1 MVVEQIIINV
11 EKKNKY
17 MRGKI
22 MSLKFLFL
30 VVFAV
35 FFALPIAHA
44 SVSLG
49 STMTVSNITLA
60 PGGVKNIEVS
70 FFNDGEDDINL
81 QIEQVMPIY
90 SSSSGFDIYTY
101 VMQRDIM
108 GLATN
113 PYVSLPGGLTT
124 MTPVS
129 DPEKTWVVQGDGYV
143 PAKKVYFSIQ
153 VPNKN
158 TYARNVYYLLFRAM
172 TVQAGNSSEG
182 ALTPIGQIREF
193 PVTVYI
199 SGVSPNP
206 DNGGSGNDDT
216 DDATTDISFSDL
228 GNNFVNDELSSTD
241 DRNDNN
247 LDLNTDGLN
256 VLGVE
261 DGENTENDDA
271 LKDDGGN
278 LITGLATGNAISS
291 GAYNLFTIILV
302 LLGAF
307 VLYRIWKSN

>member
-1 MVVEQIIINV
+1 
-11 EKKNKY
+11 
-17 MRGKI
+17 
-22 MSLKFLFL
+22 MSIKFLFL

-60 PGGVKNIEVS
+60 PGENKNIEVS
-70 FFNDGEDDINL
+70 FFNTGDDDINL

-90 SSSSGFDIYTY
+90 SSSSGDDLYTY
-101 VMQRDIM
+101 VMQRDIV

-113 PYVSLPGGLTT
+113 PSVFLPGGLETK
-124 MTPVS
+124 TPVS
-129 DPEKTWVVQGDGYV
+129 DPETTWVVQGDMYI

-158 TYARNVYYLLFRAM
+158 TYARNVYHLLFRAM
-172 TVQAGNSSEG
+172 TVQASNSSEG

-206 DNGGSGNDDT
+206 DTGGSGNDNDDDT
-216 DDATTDISFSDL
+216 TTDNSFSNL
-228 GNNFVNDELSSTD
+228 GNNFMNDDYSLTD
-241 DRNDNN
+241 DPNDNN
-247 LDLNTDGLN
+247 PDLNTDGLN
-256 VLGVE
+256 VLNDGE
-261 DGENTENDDA
+261 GENTETDDA
-271 LKDDGGN
+271 LRDDAGN

-291 GAYNLFTIILV
+291 GAYNIFTILLV

-307 VLYRIWKSN
+307 VLYRIWKSK

>member
-1 MVVEQIIINV
+1 MPI
-11 EKKNKY
+11 
-17 MRGKI
+17 
-22 MSLKFLFL
+22 KFLFL

-60 PGGVKNIEVS
+60 PGEHKNIEVS
-70 FFNDGEDDINL
+70 FFNTGDGDINL
-81 QIEQVMPIY
+81 ELVQVMPIY
-90 SSSSGFDIYTY
+90 SSSSGVDMYTY
-101 VMQRDIM
+101 VMQRDVV

-113 PYVSLPGGLTT
+113 PYVFLPGGLITT
-124 MTPVS
+124 TPAS
-129 DPEKTWVVQGDGYV
+129 DPDKTWVVQGDTYV

-158 TYARNVYYLLFRAM
+158 TYARNVYHILFRAM
-172 TVQAGNSSEG
+172 TVQASNSSEG

-206 DNGGSGNDDT
+206 DTGNSGNDNT
-216 DDATTDISFSDL
+216 DDTTTDSSFSDL
-228 GNNFVNDELSSTD
+228 GNNFVNDELHLTD
-241 DRNDNN
+241 DRNGNN
-247 LDLNTDGLN
+247 PNLNTDGLN
-256 VLGVE
+256 VLGDAGGVSE
-261 DGENTENDDA
+261 GTENDDA
-271 LKDDGGN
+271 LNDDGGN

-291 GAYNLFTIILV
+291 GAYNIYTILFV

-307 VLYRIWKSN
+307 VLYRIWKSK